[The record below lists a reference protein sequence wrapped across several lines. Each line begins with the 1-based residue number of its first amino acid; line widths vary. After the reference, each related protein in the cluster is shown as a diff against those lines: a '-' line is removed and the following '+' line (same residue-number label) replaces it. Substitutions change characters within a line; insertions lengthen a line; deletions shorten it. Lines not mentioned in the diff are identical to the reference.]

1 MQYGVLILLVVG
13 MGLLNVPAFSEQVVT
28 DRYTLIT
35 PKPEAKEID
44 PLSVNIQLSFPPSVK
59 TVRDAVNFVL
69 MNSGWVLALD
79 KSNDDALGI
88 TLERPLPQVHR
99 QLSLMPLRTVLQVLV
114 GEYYVPVEDPLR
126 RIYTFDLRNEY
137 KGLVKDDS

>member
-1 MQYGVLILLVVG
+1 MKNGVLTSIAFGIAILSASVH
-13 MGLLNVPAFSEQVVT
+13 AEQVAT

-35 PKPEAKEID
+35 PTPETKEID

-79 KSNDDALGI
+79 KSNDEALGI

-99 QLSLMPLRTVLQVLV
+99 KLSLMPLRTVLQVLV
-114 GEYYVPVEDPLR
+114 GQYYVPVEDPLR
-126 RIYTFDLRNEY
+126 RIYTFDLKDEY
-137 KGLVKDDS
+137 KGLVNHD

>member
-1 MQYGVLILLVVG
+1 MKNGVLTSIAFGIAILSASVH
-13 MGLLNVPAFSEQVVT
+13 AEQVAT

-35 PKPEAKEID
+35 PTPETKEID

-59 TVRDAVNFVL
+59 TVRDAANFVL

-79 KSNDDALGI
+79 KSNDEALGI

-99 QLSLMPLRTVLQVLV
+99 KLSLMPLRTVLQVLV
-114 GEYYVPVEDPLR
+114 GQYYVPVEDPLR
-126 RIYTFDLRNEY
+126 RIYTFDLKDEY
-137 KGLVKDDS
+137 KGLVNHD

>member
-1 MQYGVLILLVVG
+1 MKNGVLTSIAFGIAILSASVH
-13 MGLLNVPAFSEQVVT
+13 AEQVAT

-35 PKPEAKEID
+35 PTPETKEID

-69 MNSGWVLALD
+69 MNSGWVLALN
-79 KSNDDALGI
+79 KSNDEALGI

-99 QLSLMPLRTVLQVLV
+99 KLSLMPLRTVLQVLV
-114 GEYYVPVEDPLR
+114 GQYYVPVEDPLR
-126 RIYTFDLRNEY
+126 RIYTFDLKDEY
-137 KGLVKDDS
+137 KGLVNHD

>member
-1 MQYGVLILLVVG
+1 MKNGFLTSIAFGIVILSASVH
-13 MGLLNVPAFSEQVVT
+13 AEQVVT

-35 PKPEAKEID
+35 PTPEGKEID

-59 TVRDAVNFVL
+59 TVRDAVSFVL

-79 KSNDDALGI
+79 KSNDEALGI

-99 QLSLMPLRTVLQVLV
+99 KLSLMPLRTVLQVLV
-114 GEYYVPVEDPLR
+114 GRYYVPVEDPLR
-126 RIYTFDLRNEY
+126 RIYTFDLKDEY
-137 KGLVKDDS
+137 KGLVNHD

>member
-1 MQYGVLILLVVG
+1 MKYGVLTSLVFGFSILSGPLH
-13 MGLLNVPAFSEQVVT
+13 AEQVAT

-59 TVRDAVNFVL
+59 TVRDAVSFVL

-79 KSNDDALGI
+79 KSNDEALGI

-99 QLSLMPLRTVLQVLV
+99 KLSLMPLRTVLQVLV

-126 RIYTFDLRNEY
+126 RIYTFDLKDEY
-137 KGLVKDDS
+137 KGLVNHD

>member
-1 MQYGVLILLVVG
+1 MKHGVLTSIAFGVAILSASVY
-13 MGLLNVPAFSEQVVT
+13 AEQVAT

-35 PKPEAKEID
+35 PTPETKEID

-79 KSNDDALGI
+79 KSNDEALGI

-99 QLSLMPLRTVLQVLV
+99 KLSLMPLRTVLQVLV
-114 GEYYVPVEDPLR
+114 GQYYVPVEDPLR
-126 RIYTFDLRNEY
+126 RIYTFDLKDEY
-137 KGLVKDDS
+137 KGLVSHD

>member
-1 MQYGVLILLVVG
+1 MKNGFLTSIAFGIVILSASVH
-13 MGLLNVPAFSEQVVT
+13 AEQVVT

-35 PKPEAKEID
+35 PTPEAKEID

-59 TVRDAVNFVL
+59 TVRDAVSFVL

-99 QLSLMPLRTVLQVLV
+99 KLSLMPLRTVLQVLV
-114 GEYYVPVEDPLR
+114 GQYYVPVEDPLR
-126 RIYTFDLRNEY
+126 RIYTFDLKDEY
-137 KGLVKDDS
+137 KGLVNHD

>member
-1 MQYGVLILLVVG
+1 MKNGVLTSIAFGIAILSASVH
-13 MGLLNVPAFSEQVVT
+13 AEQVAT

-35 PKPEAKEID
+35 PTPETKEID

-79 KSNDDALGI
+79 KSNDEALGI
-88 TLERPLPQVHR
+88 TLDRPLPQVHR
-99 QLSLMPLRTVLQVLV
+99 KLSLMPLRTVLQVLV
-114 GEYYVPVEDPLR
+114 GQYYVPVEDPLR
-126 RIYTFDLRNEY
+126 RIYTFDLKDEY
-137 KGLVKDDS
+137 KGLVNHD

>member
-1 MQYGVLILLVVG
+1 MKNGVLTSIAFGIAILSASVYAE
-13 MGLLNVPAFSEQVVT
+13 PVVT
-28 DRYTLIT
+28 DRYTLIIPT
-35 PKPEAKEID
+35 PETKEID

-79 KSNDDALGI
+79 KSNDEALGI

-99 QLSLMPLRTVLQVLV
+99 KLSLMPLRTVLQVLV
-114 GEYYVPVEDPLR
+114 GQYYVPVEDPLR
-126 RIYTFDLRNEY
+126 RIYTFDLKDEY
-137 KGLVKDDS
+137 KGLVNHD

>member
-1 MQYGVLILLVVG
+1 MRIVFFILVFLAG
-13 MGLLNVPAFSEQVVT
+13 IFASLPAMSEQVST

-35 PKPEAKEID
+35 PKPEMRELD
-44 PLSVNIQLSFPPSVK
+44 PLSVNVQLVFPPNIK

-79 KSNDDALGI
+79 KSNDEALGI

-99 QLSLMPLRTVLQVLV
+99 KLTLMPLRTVLKVLV
-114 GEYYVPVEDPLR
+114 GPYYVSVEDPLR
-126 RIYTFDLRNEY
+126 RIYTFDLKDEY
-137 KGLVKDDS
+137 KGLVNHD

>member
-1 MQYGVLILLVVG
+1 MKYGVLTSMVFGMCILNAPVH
-13 MGLLNVPAFSEQVVT
+13 AEQVAT

-35 PKPEAKEID
+35 PKPETKEID

-69 MNSGWVLALD
+69 INSGWVLALD
-79 KSNDDALGI
+79 KSNDEAFGI

-99 QLSLMPLRTVLQVLV
+99 KLSLMPLRTVLQVLV
-114 GEYYVPVEDPLR
+114 GRYYVPVEDPLR
-126 RIYTFDLRNEY
+126 QIGRAH
-137 KGLVKDDS
+137 V

>member
-1 MQYGVLILLVVG
+1 MKNGVLTSIVFGMAILSASVH
-13 MGLLNVPAFSEQVVT
+13 AEQVAT

-35 PKPEAKEID
+35 PTPETKEID

-69 MNSGWVLALD
+69 MNSGWVLALN
-79 KSNDDALGI
+79 KSNDEALGI

-99 QLSLMPLRTVLQVLV
+99 KLSLMPLRTVLQVLV
-114 GEYYVPVEDPLR
+114 GQYYVPVEDPLR
-126 RIYTFDLRNEY
+126 RIYTFDLKDEY
-137 KGLVKDDS
+137 KGLVNHD

>member
-1 MQYGVLILLVVG
+1 MH
-13 MGLLNVPAFSEQVVT
+13 AEQVAT

-35 PKPEAKEID
+35 PTPETKEID

-79 KSNDDALGI
+79 KSNDEALGI

-99 QLSLMPLRTVLQVLV
+99 KLSLMPLRTVLQVLV
-114 GEYYVPVEDPLR
+114 GQYYVPVVDPLR
-126 RIYTFDLRNEY
+126 RIYTFDLKDEY
-137 KGLVKDDS
+137 KGLVNHD

>member
-1 MQYGVLILLVVG
+1 MKNGVLTLI
-13 MGLLNVPAFSEQVVT
+13 AFGIVIISASVHAEQVAT
-28 DRYTLIT
+28 DRYTLVT
-35 PKPEAKEID
+35 PTPEAKEID

-79 KSNDDALGI
+79 KSNDEALGI

-99 QLSLMPLRTVLQVLV
+99 KLSLMPLRTVLQVLV
-114 GEYYVPVEDPLR
+114 GQYYVPVEDPLR
-126 RIYTFDLRNEY
+126 RIYTFDLKDEY
-137 KGLVKDDS
+137 KGLVNHD

>member
-1 MQYGVLILLVVG
+1 MKNGVLTSIAFGIAILSASVY
-13 MGLLNVPAFSEQVVT
+13 AEQVAT

-35 PKPEAKEID
+35 PTPETKEID

-79 KSNDDALGI
+79 KSNDEALGI

-99 QLSLMPLRTVLQVLV
+99 KLSLMPLRTVLQVLV
-114 GEYYVPVEDPLR
+114 GQYYVPVEDPLR
-126 RIYTFDLRNEY
+126 RIYTFDLKDEY
-137 KGLVKDDS
+137 KGLVNHD

>member
-1 MQYGVLILLVVG
+1 MKNGVLISI
-13 MGLLNVPAFSEQVVT
+13 AFGIAILSASVHAEQVAT

-35 PKPEAKEID
+35 PTPETKEID

-79 KSNDDALGI
+79 KSNDEALGI

-99 QLSLMPLRTVLQVLV
+99 KLSLMPLRTVLQVLV
-114 GEYYVPVEDPLR
+114 GQYYVPVEDPLR
-126 RIYTFDLRNEY
+126 RIYTFDLKDEY
-137 KGLVKDDS
+137 KGLVNHD

>member
-1 MQYGVLILLVVG
+1 MKNGVLTSIAFGVAILSASVY
-13 MGLLNVPAFSEQVVT
+13 AEQVAT

-35 PKPEAKEID
+35 PTPETKEID

-79 KSNDDALGI
+79 KSNDEALGI

-99 QLSLMPLRTVLQVLV
+99 KLSLMPLRTVLQVLV
-114 GEYYVPVEDPLR
+114 GQYYVPVEDPLR
-126 RIYTFDLRNEY
+126 RIYTFDLKDEY
-137 KGLVKDDS
+137 KGLVSHD

>member
-1 MQYGVLILLVVG
+1 MKNGVLTSIAFGIAILSASVH
-13 MGLLNVPAFSEQVVT
+13 AEQVVT

-35 PKPEAKEID
+35 PTPEVKEID

-79 KSNDDALGI
+79 KSNDEALGI
-88 TLERPLPQVHR
+88 TLDRPLPQVHR
-99 QLSLMPLRTVLQVLV
+99 KLSLMPLRTVLQVLV
-114 GEYYVPVEDPLR
+114 GQYYVPVEDPLR
-126 RIYTFDLRNEY
+126 RIYTFDLKDEY
-137 KGLVKDDS
+137 KGLVNHD